1 MHHKYW
7 RTCKEGQREG
17 REDKGN
23 TAGKTGERM
32 MNGRRKKG
40 MKGNIRDVYHMSDQE
55 STFKYDDAK
64 VKSLLIVYEL
74 HSRTEFE

>member
-1 MHHKYW
+1 
-7 RTCKEGQREG
+7 
-17 REDKGN
+17 
-23 TAGKTGERM
+23 M